1 VRKDSPHQVSQSC
14 IHFLDLHLQRSFVL
28 GYLAIYNLMLTE
40 QTDCNDN
47 VFNGDLKVTP
57 ELIRKVKIRA
67 TYSCD
72 EESTCYL
79 HPDGLLVCVNL
90 QTGEITHPYPS
101 TQSQRAQNLHCSGDY
116 TSELGVSGNAITGEF
131 TPASAGTS
139 SVAAEDTPIETGS
152 AESSSS
158 TTVNSKAS
166 TVISSSSSPVPTKV
180 STVTSAGVD
189 AVTQTS
195 ATPTQSTAGAGKLS
209 TGTVVGALGLVV
221 GFIL

>member
-1 VRKDSPHQVSQSC
+1 MNN
-14 IHFLDLHLQRSFVL
+14 QRRSECSAQ
-28 GYLAIYNLMLTE
+28 GLAAS
-40 QTDCNDN
+40 DCNDN

-90 QTGEITHPYPS
+90 QTG
-101 TQSQRAQNLHCSGDY
+101 DY

-139 SVAAEDTPIETGS
+139 SVAAEDTPIETVS

>member
-1 VRKDSPHQVSQSC
+1 MRKDSPHQVSQSC

-101 TQSQRAQNLHCSGDY
+101 TQSPKGSKLTLFRRLYQRAWSQWQCYHW
-116 TSELGVSGNAITGEF
+116 GVY
-131 TPASAGTS
+131 S
-139 SVAAEDTPIETGS
+139 SKRRHKLCGS
-152 AESSSS
+152 
-158 TTVNSKAS
+158 
-166 TVISSSSSPVPTKV
+166 
-180 STVTSAGVD
+180 
-189 AVTQTS
+189 
-195 ATPTQSTAGAGKLS
+195 
-209 TGTVVGALGLVV
+209 
-221 GFIL
+221 